1 MSGGECSAIGA
12 ALGAT
17 PMPNVLLIEVA
28 VGRVPEGGDVQRS
41 AGIILRGGWCLWHRR
56 DSHRLAPLE
65 FHVND
70 QKCALS
76 RLVRNVPFLNSLE
89 MYPWWMMAVG
99 AVETVL

>member
-41 AGIILRGGWCLWHRR
+41 AGMILRGGWCLWHRR

-70 QKCALS
+70 QNAPASVITL
-76 RLVRNVPFLNSLE
+76 P
-89 MYPWWMMAVG
+89 AI
-99 AVETVL
+99 A